1 MAAKPNFGILNKGG
15 QMELNDNY
23 TVVAELKTR
32 IRKFVTD
39 RDWDQYHYP
48 KDLAIGLA
56 VEAAELLE
64 HFRFRSN
71 DELEELA
78 TAVWALTNR
87 SRMSSGPFFGVQ
99 GNVVVGHG
107 ASRYDEVAAAITTAN
122 RCIEVDLLDSIKLEL
137 IGFQQE
143 REVN

>member
-1 MAAKPNFGILNKGG
+1 MFYIQVFETYIAFKVTKTSYFDKNRMAAKPNFGILNKGG

-56 VEAAELLE
+56 IEAAELLE

-71 DELEELA
+71 DELEELTTDTEFRQCVA
-78 TAVWALTNR
+78 HELADVLYFVLL
-87 SRMSSGPFFGVQ
+87 MFG
-99 GNVVVGHG
+99 
-107 ASRYDEVAAAITTAN
+107 
-122 RCIEVDLLDSIKLEL
+122 
-137 IGFQQE
+137 
-143 REVN
+143 